1 MFSVMEMKGFPGKF
15 IQWTRAVVT
24 EGKVCVMLNDVLG
37 KYFTT
42 KKGLR
47 QGDPF
52 SPLLFD
58 IAANVLAVLI
68 KRAQEGGFIKG
79 LAADG

>member
-1 MFSVMEMKGFPGKF
+1 M
-15 IQWTRAVVT
+15 I
-24 EGKVCVMLNDVLG
+24 NDVLG

-42 KKGLR
+42 KKRLR

-58 IAANVLAVLI
+58 IVAHVLAVLI
-68 KRAQEGGFIKG
+68 Q
-79 LAADG
+79 